1 MRSRER
7 EPLSW
12 RPTTMFETMLV
23 VLLLMGVFAA
33 LWLVWVRMSL
43 RAIDHATRLG
53 YQMGKREDVGLPDV
67 RESPREFDMIDQRED
82 ERTQPAPQ
90 EDEDMEDEDL

>member
-1 MRSRER
+1 MFDWIIVLTIVLTSLMVVVYVPRIVERS
-7 EPLSW
+7 
-12 RPTTMFETMLV
+12 
-23 VLLLMGVFAA
+23 
-33 LWLVWVRMSL
+33 
-43 RAIDHATRLG
+43 TRLG